1 MGTTLAVRPAASL
14 VGMAAGAGLPRYVL
28 PEQARAIIN
37 AAETTAHR
45 LLLETLWQSGG
56 RITEVLRL
64 RPCATRVETCGS

>member
-1 MGTTLAVRPAASL
+1 
-14 VGMAAGAGLPRYVL
+14 LPD
-28 PEQARAIIN
+28 QARRIVD

-64 RPCATRVETCGS
+64 RPCDLDPHEGALRLSNLKQRKRANRTKLV